1 MINLRKILVTT
12 DLSEFSLAAMEYAA
26 SLGLLFTSKLYLL
39 YVAED
44 APLVLPTLHG
54 LDAEVQGFD
63 NQSPHTASQDL
74 ERFVTLHLNP
84 DWKVIPVVRSGSP
97 PDEITRFALEE
108 GIDLIVMATHG
119 RTGFQHVLLGS
130 IAEKIVRASSVPV
143 LTVKPHPVREPIIN
157 NEDIESELHLR

>member
-44 APLVLPTLHG
+44 APLVLPALHG
-54 LDAEVQGFD
+54 LDTDVQGLE
-63 NQSPHTASQDL
+63 NQSPRDPSHDL
-74 ERFVTLHLNP
+74 ERFVRLHLNP
-84 DWKVIPVVRSGSP
+84 DWKVIPVVRNGNPS
-97 PDEITRFALEE
+97 DEITRFAMEE

-119 RTGFQHVLLGS
+119 RTGLQHVLLGS
-130 IAEKIVRASSVPV
+130 IAERIVRTSSVPV
-143 LTVKPHPVREPIIN
+143 LTVKPQPVREPIIN